1 MKNLKNSFGRG
12 FSFPLHT
19 VIIKES
25 LWLKVKAR
33 IFKYKNLKFKQKR
46 FICATTYIRN
56 PIWS

>member
-25 LWLKVKAR
+25 LWLKVKVR
-33 IFKYKNLKFKQKR
+33 IFKNKNLKFKQKR
-46 FICATTYIRN
+46 FICATTYIRST
-56 PIWS
+56 IYA